1 MGRQMDFYFSTQL
14 DGPIQPLTLEALKLA
29 TPNNHTFH
37 NALDAQFQN
46 ANVVDY
52 DNFHKMYKVNQLL
65 LSAK

>member
-1 MGRQMDFYFSTQL
+1 MDFYFSTQL
-14 DGPIQPLTLEALKLA
+14 DGPIQPLTLEALKQA
-29 TPNNHTFH
+29 TPDNHAFH

-52 DNFHKMYKVNQLL
+52 DDFHKMYKVNQLL